1 MKGAPN
7 AVRAKLGDTVRRMV
21 VVSQKMRPGGK
32 TPWWQQV
39 PDSADE
45 MTYECDA
52 KLGAPAA
59 VDCAKVEY
67 GELGADDDT
76 FSVGA
81 GVVKFL
87 SSGLYSKKSNALIKV
102 SECLT
107 GTCQVAITAATTITL
122 NWRQIRTALDTLFN
136 ICVNPPFNAGTG
148 GKAYF
153 GPQPVVSR
161 RSRWWK
167 RQDDDDL
174 SGK

>member
-1 MKGAPN
+1 MKGAEN
-7 AVRAKLGDTVRRMV
+7 AVRAQLGAIVHRMV
-21 VVSQKMRPGGK
+21 VVSQKMRPGGN

-76 FSVGA
+76 ISVGA

-87 SSGLYSKKSNALIKV
+87 SSG
-102 SECLT
+102 
-107 GTCQVAITAATTITL
+107 
-122 NWRQIRTALDTLFN
+122 
-136 ICVNPPFNAGTG
+136 
-148 GKAYF
+148 
-153 GPQPVVSR
+153 
-161 RSRWWK
+161 
-167 RQDDDDL
+167 
-174 SGK
+174 